1 LPSRYANDPRN
12 ATITLG
18 SKGPKIAGAPIFGGL
33 GNEPDITDAS
43 VAAGIVAAAAPSWLG
58 GVENWAGGAALRT
71 LAYLVLTVLSIVLFV
86 LGLERVLGPSP
97 MTNRNLALEG
107 AKYAANPSGIPY

>member
-1 LPSRYANDPRN
+1 
-12 ATITLG
+12 
-18 SKGPKIAGAPIFGGL
+18 
-33 GNEPDITDAS
+33 
-43 VAAGIVAAAAPSWLG
+43 
-58 GVENWAGGAALRT
+58 
-71 LAYLVLTVLSIVLFV
+71 VLFV